1 MLTLR
6 KNFGALFITSLLFTG
21 SVGCLSEVRAQVPV
35 APAARSNSTNIL
47 TQDELY
53 FGRNRPGGIVS
64 EKQFQD
70 FLRTVITPRFP
81 DGLTV
86 IDANGQFRGSTGIIV
101 REPTKIVILIHSS
114 SQEERR
120 AIQEIINLY
129 KSQFQQESV
138 LRATSTLQ
146 VAF

>member
-1 MLTLR
+1 MQTLR
-6 KNFGALFITSLLFTG
+6 KSFGALFITSLLFTG
-21 SVGCLSEVRAQVPV
+21 SVGSLSEVRAQVPV

-53 FGRNRPGGIVS
+53 FGRNRPNGIVS

-120 AIQEIINLY
+120 EIQEIINLY

>member
-6 KNFGALFITSLLFTG
+6 KSFGALFITSLLFTG
-21 SVGCLSEVRAQVPV
+21 SVASLNEVRAQIPV
-35 APAARSNSTNIL
+35 APAARLNSTNIL

-53 FGRNRPGGIVS
+53 FGRNRPVGIVS
-64 EKQFQD
+64 EQQFQD

-86 IDANGQFRGSTGIIV
+86 IDANGQFRNSTGIIV
-101 REPTKIVILIHSS
+101 REPTKIVILIHSN

-120 AIQEIINLY
+120 AIQEIINRY